1 MKRINVQ
8 DSNKTTTI
16 KPGFERRILARRL
29 ARAIR
34 AINPRSL
41 CSALLAISL
50 ATGSVTG
57 CDDAEGPAATHQAS
71 SLAELSGEEIYLGL
85 FLGKGEAASLL
96 PEVYDGVAV
105 AEKLRSPE
113 SILIDLRQ
121 AQARRAAEGDEDG
134 AKLLQN
140 TIDMVEG
147 GVLEGRVVDGIVVD
161 DNLAAMFAHQV
172 SLEDPEFFDRFAG
185 EIRSGDPRRV
195 EQALADANAI
205 SQRVANELAFK
216 SDDMQARLGLA
227 VVAVAV
233 VAVALYAFVFA
244 AEGLWVVLGQ
254 EARSKS
260 GSNLLRD
267 ELVVRVTEAFAPR

>member
-1 MKRINVQ
+1 MKKIN
-8 DSNKTTTI
+8 SNKTTT
-16 KPGFERRILARRL
+16 PGFEHRPLALRL
-29 ARAIR
+29 AKAIR

-57 CDDAEGPAATHQAS
+57 CDDAEGPAPTDQPS

-105 AEKLRSPE
+105 TEKIRNPE
-113 SILIDLRQ
+113 SILVDLRQ
-121 AQARRAAEGDEDG
+121 AQARREAEGDEDG

-140 TIDMVEG
+140 TIDVVEG
-147 GVLEGRVVDGIVVD
+147 GVLDGQMVDGIVVN

-172 SLEDPEFFDRFAG
+172 SLEDPKFFDRFAG

-195 EQALADANAI
+195 EKALADASAI

-216 SDDMQARLGLA
+216 SDGMQARGGLAVVTVA

-233 VAVALYAFVFA
+233 YAFVVL
-244 AEGLWVVLGQ
+244 AEGFWVVVAQ
-254 EARSKS
+254 QARSKS

-267 ELVVRVTEAFAPR
+267 EIVVRVTEAFAPR

>member
-1 MKRINVQ
+1 MKKINVQ

-16 KPGFERRILARRL
+16 KPGFERRILAHRL

-57 CDDAEGPAATHQAS
+57 CDDAEGPASIDQAS

-105 AEKLRSPE
+105 AEKLRNPE

-121 AQARRAAEGDEDG
+121 AQARRAAEGDERG
-134 AKLLQN
+134 AKLLQD

-147 GVLEGRVVDGIVVD
+147 GVLEGQVVDGMVVND
-161 DNLAAMFAHQV
+161 SLAATFVHQV
-172 SLEDPEFFDRFAG
+172 SLEDPEFFDHFAG

-195 EQALADANAI
+195 EQALADASAV
-205 SQRVANELAFK
+205 SQRVADELAFK
-216 SDDMQARLGLA
+216 SDGMQARASLA
-227 VVAVAV
+227 VVKV
-233 VAVALYAFVFA
+233 VAIAMYAFVVLV
-244 AEGLWVVLGQ
+244 EGFWIVVGQ